1 MELDSVFGIAKKE
14 IMDNVR
20 NFWIVAITVIF
31 TVLALATSY
40 FGSLFSQGWQD
51 LGITVTL
58 MMSVVQVMV
67 PIIGLML
74 GYAAIIGEIE
84 RGSMNSLLSLPVTR
98 LEIVLGKFLGLGGV
112 LSFTILV
119 GFGIAGVVIGF
130 NVSDVNYVDYF
141 IFIGSTILIGLVFL
155 SVSLFFSTI
164 FKKRSAAM
172 GGAIFLWFFFNMIL
186 PMVLVGIAVAGMDLM
201 DIVAGTAPD
210 WYFALQLINP
220 MSVYS
225 TLVTLTFSSVS
236 TIGGGF
242 PITYPSFYTCELM
255 ILILLTWIIGFV
267 SLAFWRFN
275 RKDV

>member
-31 TVLALATSY
+31 TVLALVTSY